1 MIPNPNLYPEPF
13 EKVETDVSVGS
24 FSGQPHI
31 ASNAQINC
39 HFRIIFTGVTWIT
52 FYPKS
57 SLVEIIDSTN
67 CFLNLKTKKYQVL
80 RFSEKNPWRVIPLF
94 LGNQPRHGAIIKAPM
109 RTLRSPRWISSFHV
123 QKTCQRA
130 LRRTSHK
137 VSISS

>member
-24 FSGQPHI
+24 FSGQTHI

-80 RFSEKNPWRVIPLF
+80 RFSEKKPLAGNPSFFGKPASTWRHHKGTDEDLEVATVDFIISCPKNMSARFKEDIP
-94 LGNQPRHGAIIKAPM
+94 
-109 RTLRSPRWISSFHV
+109 
-123 QKTCQRA
+123 
-130 LRRTSHK
+130 
-137 VSISS
+137 